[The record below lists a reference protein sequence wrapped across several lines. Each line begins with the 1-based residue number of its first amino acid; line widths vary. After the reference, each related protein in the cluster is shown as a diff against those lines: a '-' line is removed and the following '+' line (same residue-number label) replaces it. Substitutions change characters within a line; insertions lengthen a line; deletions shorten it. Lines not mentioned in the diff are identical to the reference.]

1 MVVYCSGK
9 CYELLDQLAKVEYK
23 VDDCTVIM
31 WKHTL
36 KYLAGKSHYEGN
48 LPSGGSKLC
57 GVCAVCVYTHGG
69 GEDTHMQVTK
79 QMEYNFNSR

>member
-1 MVVYCSGK
+1 M
-9 CYELLDQLAKVEYK
+9 EYK
-23 VDDCTVIM
+23 VDECTVIM

-48 LPSGGSKLC
+48 LPSGGSKKIVCVGCVYVC
-57 GVCAVCVYTHGG
+57 GVCVYIHMER
-69 GEDTHMQVTK
+69 GEDTHMQVIK